1 MVHSTSTV
9 TTVAT
14 GASIGTMGTDPLTFV
29 LSVLAKAYAIGR
41 AIDYVI
47 NKIKS

>member
-29 LSVLAKAYAIGR
+29 LSVLAAYAIGK

-47 NKIKS
+47 NKVKS